1 MPEIKTIRKEVIL
14 NLICDMLLVPLN
26 EYIIYKPEGETEGNV
41 DLKRW
46 LKTIVGTWRSAT
58 SDWFGRFSD

>member
-1 MPEIKTIRKEVIL
+1 VPEIKTIRKEVIL

-41 DLKRW
+41 DLKR
-46 LKTIVGTWRSAT
+46 
-58 SDWFGRFSD
+58 